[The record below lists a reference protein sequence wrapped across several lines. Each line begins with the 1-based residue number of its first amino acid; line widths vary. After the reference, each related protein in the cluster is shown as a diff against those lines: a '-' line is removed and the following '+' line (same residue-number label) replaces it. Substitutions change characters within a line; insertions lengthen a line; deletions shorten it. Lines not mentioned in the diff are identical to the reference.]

1 MKITHNSS
9 FNQIFNKTPSTR
21 KRNVYKRIGYLIE
34 RMQEIKTVYF
44 ENENKTDGKWEEW
57 NGKEKP

>member
-21 KRNVYKRIGYLIE
+21 QRNVYKRIGYLIE

-44 ENENKTDGKWEEW
+44 ENENKTDGK
-57 NGKEKP
+57 

>member
-9 FNQIFNKTPSTR
+9 FYQIFNKTSSTR

-34 RMQEIKTVYF
+34 RMQEIKTVYL
-44 ENENKTDGKWEEW
+44 ENENKTDGK
-57 NGKEKP
+57 

>member
-34 RMQEIKTVYF
+34 RMQEIKTVYL
-44 ENENKTDGKWEEW
+44 ENENKTDGK
-57 NGKEKP
+57 

>member
-1 MKITHNSS
+1 
-9 FNQIFNKTPSTR
+9 
-21 KRNVYKRIGYLIE
+21 VYKRIGYLIE